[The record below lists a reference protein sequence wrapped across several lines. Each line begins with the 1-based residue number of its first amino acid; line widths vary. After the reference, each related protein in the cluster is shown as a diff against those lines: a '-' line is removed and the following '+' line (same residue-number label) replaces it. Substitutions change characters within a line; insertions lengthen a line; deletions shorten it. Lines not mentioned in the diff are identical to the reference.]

1 MYFGAN
7 SLEDFSKVFT
17 TIIARCDTADLKLK
31 PGKLR
36 LKIQE
41 ADILGLNWNR
51 GRLSPSRHKLDPLAE
66 CQPPT
71 TVSGLRSWL
80 GSVRF
85 NEVCLPGAKLAELTK
100 PLDEQIPASRSGKE
114 TVTWSA
120 ELLDPFKRIQ
130 QILKAPMSVVIPKRG
145 DTTFLAVDACTS
157 LPAGGSKLFVQ
168 RPETKTSVVFVMPV
182 GCRPL
187 EIPALALKSVLKPQ
201 SLPALYQTKPPNA
214 GIMLTSVT

>member
-145 DTTFLAVDACTS
+145 DTTFLAV
-157 LPAGGSKLFVQ
+157 Q
-168 RPETKTSVVFVMPV
+168 RPVVNGFLPSFNF
-182 GCRPL
+182 GCRLPQTVKPWSPFEVEAFFLNKGL
-187 EIPALALKSVLKPQ
+187 EKSEFYTKLTATLA
-201 SLPALYQTKPPNA
+201 
-214 GIMLTSVT
+214 